1 MSILDRLKSGLAFN
15 KMAKAYKE
23 IFDDLSVYNLNHDI
37 RYVFKAAWVFN
48 HCVVGAIEKW
58 NWSMFA
64 GIMIPDY
71 QMYGRISV
79 QEANMIVLGKIA
91 KICQNITAN
100 DKDIIDKVL
109 DGELFPE
116 VEMLVSASLKERL
129 LP

>member
-1 MSILDRLKSGLAFN
+1 MGILDRLKSGLAFN

-37 RYVFKAAWVFN
+37 RYVYKAVWVFN

-109 DGELFPE
+109 DGELLPE
-116 VEMLVSASLKERL
+116 VEMLISASLKERL

>member
-1 MSILDRLKSGLAFN
+1 MGFLDRLKSGFAFN

-23 IFDDLSVYNLNHDI
+23 VLDNLNGYNLYRDV
-37 RYVFKAAWVFN
+37 RYVYKAAWVFN
-48 HCVVGAIEKW
+48 HCIIGAIEKW
-58 NWSMFA
+58 NWNIYA

-91 KICQNITAN
+91 KISQSLTSNEKET
-100 DKDIIDKVL
+100 IDKVL
-109 DGELFPE
+109 DGEESVE
-116 VEMLVSASLKERL
+116 VEMLVSESLKERL

>member
-1 MSILDRLKSGLAFN
+1 MGILDRLKSGLAFN

-37 RYVFKAAWVFN
+37 RYVYKAVWVFN

-109 DGELFPE
+109 DGELLPE
-116 VEMLVSASLKERL
+116 VEMLISTSLKERL

>member
-1 MSILDRLKSGLAFN
+1 MGFFNRLKAGFAFN

-23 IFDDLSVYNLNHDI
+23 VLDNLNVYNLYRDV
-37 RYVFKAAWVFN
+37 RYVYKAAWVFN
-48 HCVVGAIEKW
+48 HCIIGAIEKW
-58 NWSMFA
+58 NWNIYA

-91 KICQNITAN
+91 KISQSLTSN
-100 DKDIIDKVL
+100 DKETIDKVL
-109 DGELFPE
+109 DGEEFVE
-116 VEMLVSASLKERL
+116 VEMLVSESLKERL